1 MNVKLAEHFYSI
13 QGEGPTAGHPALF
26 MRFQKCNLHCESDQW
41 VCDTLEQMKHR
52 YNFDL
57 EKDVIKDWGK
67 LDRTN
72 RIIFTGGE
80 PMMYQSQIAE
90 IIDFIT
96 QSGRLAYTPNIE
108 IETNGTQLISEHLK
122 GMEIQFNCSP
132 KLSNSGNSKQMRYNL
147 AALNRIAN
155 TKGSIFKFVI
165 ATEQDRDELLS
176 DFDWLFK
183 YYSDKIWLM
192 PAGLSRSQQ
201 WLSAP
206 VVAQL
211 AMDLNVKLAL
221 RNHIM
226 IWDTKKGV

>member
-90 IIDFIT
+90 IIDPDVFEISLGPVRLDDFFFPFT
-96 QSGRLAYTPNIE
+96 RINAMLGQKQRPIMDGRRIGTDQSG
-108 IETNGTQLISEHLK
+108 
-122 GMEIQFNCSP
+122 
-132 KLSNSGNSKQMRYNL
+132 
-147 AALNRIAN
+147 IA
-155 TKGSIFKFVI
+155 G
-165 ATEQDRDELLS
+165 RD
-176 DFDWLFK
+176 
-183 YYSDKIWLM
+183 
-192 PAGLSRSQQ
+192 
-201 WLSAP
+201 
-206 VVAQL
+206 
-211 AMDLNVKLAL
+211 
-221 RNHIM
+221 
-226 IWDTKKGV
+226 